1 MEQKQETGV
10 HKLVLSERKTL
21 FLTGVKEVL
30 SFDAKE
36 VLLETTR
43 GVLILR
49 GDGMNVTRLLVEQGE
64 LELSGRIDSLV
75 YTNREKKDAGS
86 GLKRL
91 FG

>member
-86 GLKRL
+86 VLKRL